1 MLDVQLLELNRDLY
15 PLDMPGPGT
24 KKSKSKRGKTNG
36 ASRDLSN
43 VDIPTVLDT
52 VLNEIDQGGV
62 YSADLFIPGV
72 IVPTVLGGC
81 YSACVCTHSQ
91 PP

>member
-1 MLDVQLLELNRDLY
+1 MLDVQLLDLNRDLY

-52 VLNEIDQGGV
+52 VLDEIDSTQEWESIV
-62 YSADLFIPGV
+62 RILCRMFDLPGMLW
-72 IVPTVLGGC
+72 TG
-81 YSACVCTHSQ
+81 S
-91 PP
+91 